1 MDDVTTKPNDSEI
14 KEEFDDESLTATQG
28 LIARLSRQMDEVSAN
43 IKLQKEMLQGIFDN
57 DEQLSQAKTLADE
70 AKKTQKERQGNLNNQ
85 KEVKDLRMKIS
96 EFTEDLKTIKESL
109 NTHLINYFQATGV
122 MLVDMPGGEEREFT
136 LTAKLKP
143 AKKSE

>member
-1 MDDVTTKPNDSEI
+1 MDDTTANQTADET
-14 KEEFDDESLTATQG
+14 KELFDEESLTASQG
-28 LIARLSRQMDEVSAN
+28 LIAKLSRQMDEVAAN

-70 AKKTQKERQGNLNNQ
+70 AKKTYKERQGNLNNQ

-96 EFTEDLKTIKESL
+96 EFSEDLKTIKDSL
-109 NTHLINYFQATGV
+109 NIHLINYFQATGV

-143 AKKSE
+143 ARKSE